1 MVKRVEIHARVLR
14 PGESIALS
22 CKSSEFEIVLFRPRH
37 HDRTKAAKASAL
49 KAETIDSSPVG
60 DSSQESI
67 SQATGVN
74 IATSK
79 SKIQTSSTGNDARP
93 AEKKSATGSSILRPS
108 ASGLRDVSGAVD
120 VDDQTAAPF
129 APRAMGGGNEV
140 RALAD
145 IAADAPLFFDTAV
158 CIFYD
163 ELAKMDYVATGRTT
177 TDSKGLHHKPH
188 LVVLGTEPATG
199 GYCNFNITGPK
210 GESLGDGED
219 EAFDEDSGVLV
230 SRTATS
236 NGPIAMAAADGV
248 EVNLRRLDM
257 CAGFLVSAT
266 LYSKDTCLNR
276 ERNVFYMVRR
286 PRSSTPLCLVPLCIY
301 GTPSSSCVS
310 MMVRKVRVHGETTW
324 EIVNVSEPLLRK
336 DVKSLI
342 LKLQERGLAD
352 PAHFA
357 RDYELKAAANRGG
370 DGGSVGTEEDVLSG
384 SGQSSNS
391 ELHASASHKRLSY
404 AFEQEQ
410 SLTSMR
416 ASLTGERHCPLPRN
430 RSSRTFSTLLTD
442 VPRVVREGRRQYNVG
457 RSHVQTNLFDG
468 DTSEEDEVLDDAMRA
483 VVPRY
488 ADASLVR
495 YENGAYNVGSRVGN
509 LATHYVS
516 HRETYGLDAARQR
529 LSGGG
534 RLGGSRD
541 ELLPS
546 LGAPRARSSAD
557 LVTLLPVLDR
567 CQPDDSEFAARPEL
581 PADLLFTSLDRQLA
595 ARAQLHSSSINAN
608 MKKRQSTVGRAHHSS
623 SLRRSRR
630 RKGSKRPPS
639 ARASGRSRS
648 QAKKK
653 GGGKK
658 AKGTRGPKSASGI
671 PGYRSASASPQRSSS
686 SSSAHKLKAR
696 KMQSRVSSGKS

>member
-1 MVKRVEIHARVLR
+1 MVKKVEIHARVLR

-22 CKSSEFEIVLFRPRH
+22 CKFSEFEIVLFRPRH
-37 HDRTKAAKASAL
+37 HDRTKLAKASAL
-49 KAETIDSSPVG
+49 KAEVTDISPVG
-60 DSSQESI
+60 DSSQDFINHASG
-67 SQATGVN
+67 AN

-79 SKIQTSSTGNDARP
+79 STIPTSSTGNDAGP
-93 AEKKSATGSSILRPS
+93 AEKKSATGYSILRPS
-108 ASGLRDVSGAVD
+108 ALGLRDASGIVD
-120 VDDQTAAPF
+120 VDDPSGAPF
-129 APRAMGGGNEV
+129 APRAVEGGNEV
-140 RALAD
+140 KALTD
-145 IAADAPLFFDTAV
+145 IGADAPLFFDTAV

-163 ELAKMDYVATGRTT
+163 GVSKMDYVSTGRTT
-177 TDSKGLHHKPH
+177 TDSKGLYYKPH
-188 LVVLGTEPATG
+188 LVVLGTEPAPG

-210 GESLGDGED
+210 GEPLGDGQD
-219 EAFDEDSGVLV
+219 DAFDEDCGVFV
-230 SRTATS
+230 NRAATS
-236 NGPIAMAAADGV
+236 NGPVAMAAADGV
-248 EVNLRRLDM
+248 EVNLRRLDT

-266 LYSKDTCLNR
+266 LFSQDRCLSR

-286 PRSSTPLCLVPLCIY
+286 ARSSTPLCLVPLCIY
-301 GTPSSSCVS
+301 STLSSSCVS
-310 MMVRKVRVHGETTW
+310 LMVRKVRVHGETTW
-324 EIVNVSEPLLRK
+324 ELVNVSEPLLCK
-336 DVKSLI
+336 DVKGLI

-357 RDYELKAAANRGG
+357 RDYEVKAVANRGG
-370 DGGSVGTEEDVLSG
+370 DGSSVGTEEDVASG
-384 SGQSSNS
+384 SGQSSSS

-404 AFEQEQ
+404 TFEQEQ

-416 ASLTGERHCPLPRN
+416 ASLTGERHCPPPHN
-430 RSSRTFSTLLTD
+430 RSSRTFSTLLSD

-495 YENGAYNVGSRVGN
+495 YEHGAYNIGSRVGN
-509 LATHYVS
+509 LVTHYVS
-516 HRETYGLDAARQR
+516 HRETYGFDAASQR
-529 LSGGG
+529 LARGG

-546 LGAPRARSSAD
+546 LGAPRARSSGD
-557 LVTLLPVLDR
+557 LVTLLPALDR

-581 PADLLFTSLDRQLA
+581 PADLLLTSLDRQLA
-595 ARAQLHSSSINAN
+595 ARAQQHSSSINAN
-608 MKKRQSTVGRAHHSS
+608 MKKRRSTVGRARHSS

-630 RKGSKRPPS
+630 RKGSKRSPS

-648 QAKKK
+648 HAKKK

-658 AKGTRGPKSASGI
+658 TKGTRGSESASGI
-671 PGYRSASASPQRSSS
+671 PGHRSVSASPQRSSS